1 MSWGEWTQYS
11 NQEYFAAGASWFM
24 ELGRFLLDTVNLN
37 FTRMGARDTH
47 QTLLDTEASKSLRTE
62 SISAGQEE

>member
-11 NQEYFAAGASWFM
+11 NQEYFAAGASWFI

-37 FTRMGARDTH
+37 STRMGARDTH
-47 QTLLDTEASKSLRTE
+47 QTLLDTAASKSLRTE

>member
-1 MSWGEWTQYS
+1 
-11 NQEYFAAGASWFM
+11 M

-37 FTRMGARDTH
+37 STRMGARDIH

-62 SISAGQEE
+62 SISSGQEE